1 MSDARYSPVMTLL
14 KRLSA
19 LFATVL
25 IGLAIMVSP
34 AEAAAPAA
42 MPSSCGSSLICGYVN
57 TQYHTDQGYELNP
70 VDPAGTCVV
79 VFYRNAWSG
88 VWNASGH
95 TIRLFKNTGCTGT
108 DYKVIN
114 NGTGKYQ
121 FSVQL
126 GITWDNSVD
135 AYRVM

>member
-1 MSDARYSPVMTLL
+1 MTLF
-14 KRLSA
+14 KRLAVSLLLVA
-19 LFATVL
+19 GIIAVPAT
-25 IGLAIMVSP
+25 AQ
-34 AEAAAPAA
+34 AAAPAA
-42 MPSSCGSSLICGYVN
+42 IPSSCGSALICGYVN
-57 TQYHTDQGYELNP
+57 VQYRTDQGYELNP

-108 DYKVIN
+108 DYKTIN

-135 AYRVM
+135 AYKIL

>member
-1 MSDARYSPVMTLL
+1 MTPF
-14 KRLSA
+14 KRLAVSLLIA
-19 LFATVL
+19 AGILAVPATAQAY
-25 IGLAIMVSP
+25 G
-34 AEAAAPAA
+34 
-42 MPSSCGSSLICGYVN
+42 MPSSCGSALICGYVN
-57 TQYHTDQGYELNP
+57 VQYQTNQGYELNP

-108 DYKVIN
+108 DYKSIP

-135 AYRVM
+135 AYKII